1 VRLRYAPRART
12 DLNEI
17 YKYISSHNETAAT
30 AVLRQIRETS
40 ELLAKYPGLGRQ
52 TDLPGVRVFP
62 IARYPFLVYHRVGRN
77 ELVIIHV
84 RHTRRAVP
92 LEVDFPN

>member
-1 VRLRYAPRART
+1 
-12 DLNEI
+12 
-17 YKYISSHNETAAT
+17 
-30 AVLRQIRETS
+30 
-40 ELLAKYPGLGRQ
+40 
-52 TDLPGVRVFP
+52 LPGVRVFP